1 MDISKLFWSHQKNLI
16 NNLIWDSIKCSW
28 SYIKIYPFGTWL
40 HALNTTCEIQE
51 KIESID
57 RSKAKKY
64 SWSYSIAHLH
74 CFCISFLE
82 AGASP
87 PPSSVIRFGFPL
99 TFLQIKAPRTQ
110 QPHFRRKTVWAL
122 SSVPEDFPHIVLS
135 DLDIWIEGFLL
146 KIIKSS
152 SSFSSWITP
161 NLFRFWRIFCLG
173 ARVACWCKKVQLW
186 LEPTVDLSHC
196 QTDHLSSK
204 INRVHLVHFEYFC
217 HSVHNRRKCGSTENR
232 TKTEARYRKEFLSR
246 PFLGENRFWQLRG
259 SKRRMPFY

>member
-1 MDISKLFWSHQKNLI
+1 MRFYKVLLVIHQN
-16 NNLIWDSIKCSW
+16 
-28 SYIKIYPFGTWL
+28 IYPFGTWW
-40 HALNTTCEIQE
+40 HALNTTREIQE
-51 KIESID
+51 KIKSID

-64 SWSYSIAHLH
+64 SWSYSIGPLH

-161 NLFRFWRIFCLG
+161 NLFRFSGGYFGRGKGGLLVQKASGLI
-173 ARVACWCKKVQLW
+173 RTNCWPVTLSDWSSVQQ
-186 LEPTVDLSHC
+186 D
-196 QTDHLSSK
+196 K
-204 INRVHLVHFEYFC
+204 
-217 HSVHNRRKCGSTENR
+217 
-232 TKTEARYRKEFLSR
+232 
-246 PFLGENRFWQLRG
+246 
-259 SKRRMPFY
+259 